1 MQLQLLEKKWE
12 KRKRNTEKCGK
23 RKRQGGR
30 KKGKEVVEGRRWGAR
45 VGGGALYTGGI
56 FQSSADLKPLGD
68 SFDFNLG
75 CFFENYDRGPQL
87 LH

>member
-45 VGGGALYTGGI
+45 VGGVLCT
-56 FQSSADLKPLGD
+56 LGV
-68 SFDFNLG
+68 
-75 CFFENYDRGPQL
+75 FFKAVQT
-87 LH
+87 